1 MSGGMFGTSGQG
13 AESSNRSDNPL
24 RSYRMSM
31 LAHGFVDQSDD
42 AEFTLDESDPM
53 TYGVVRIRGESI
65 SGLRLAGMILFVIVV
80 VVVVIISG

>member
-1 MSGGMFGTSGQG
+1 MAGGMFGTSGQG